1 MNDSIIDQFLRRLD
15 NDPRIYLVGLAGVP
29 GSGKTT
35 FCREVL
41 ARRPAVRIVPMDGY
55 HLPRSM
61 LNAEGLR
68 RRGALHTFDGE
79 AFYRDLLALRQNHQ
93 GVFPDFD
100 HAEKDPRPR
109 AIHVPA
115 EARVVIV
122 EGIYVLMSDWRAEPL
137 FDLRVF
143 LDCDLDEAVDRLA
156 IRHLQTGLS
165 TSLREGRHRA
175 VTNDRV
181 NSEVILADGCRER
194 AHLVLSN
201 PYRAGHE
208 PVFDR
213 TVDEEFEMLFPWRKV
228 TPEEYVAKHRDRL
241 ENYAYHLYRFVDHAL
256 GRWAR
261 RLGVILSSPENLVT
275 DGSSV
280 IHDL

>member
-1 MNDSIIDQFLRRLD
+1 MNESMVEQFLQRLD
-15 NDPRIYLVGLAGVP
+15 NDPSIYLVGLAGVP

-41 ARRPAVRIVPMDGY
+41 ARRPDIRIVPMDGY
-55 HLPRSM
+55 HLPRTM
-61 LNAEGLR
+61 LDAEGLR

-79 AFYRDLLALRQNHQ
+79 AFYRDMLALRQNHQ

-100 HAEKDPRPR
+100 HAEKDPRPN
-109 AIHVPA
+109 AIPVTS

-122 EGIYVLMSDWRAEPL
+122 EGIYVLMSGWRAESL

-156 IRHLQTGLS
+156 IRHLQTGIS

-201 PYRAGHE
+201 PFRAGHE
-208 PVFDR
+208 PEFDR
-213 TVDEEFEMLFPWRKV
+213 LVDEEFEKLFPWREV
-228 TPEEYVAKHRDRL
+228 SPEEYVSQNAERL
-241 ENYAYHLYRFVDHAL
+241 EGYTYHLYRYRDHVM

-261 RLGVILSSPENLVT
+261 RLGVLLSSPEC
-275 DGSSV
+275 SV
-280 IHDL
+280 KP